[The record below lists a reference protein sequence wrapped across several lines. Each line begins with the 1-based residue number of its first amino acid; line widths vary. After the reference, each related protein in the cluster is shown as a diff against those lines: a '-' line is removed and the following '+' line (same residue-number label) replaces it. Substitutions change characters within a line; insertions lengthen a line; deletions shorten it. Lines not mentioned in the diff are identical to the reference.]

1 MRARVEEQ
9 AAALAAV
16 WKSLGLPSEPAA
28 DEVCYKIVTFI
39 DGVRTVTEIRDAV
52 SAEFEPIDIKAVS
65 EYLDLLARIGA
76 ISLK

>member
-1 MRARVEEQ
+1 MTAARERVSRFVE
-9 AAALAAV
+9 
-16 WKSLGLPSEPAA
+16 A
-28 DEVCYKIVTFI
+28 DQQNAWPFI